1 MSMVLK
7 NNTAAMWAMN
17 ELNRNDKNLS
27 KSLKK
32 SGRTNGKKQ
41 AFSMQ
46 KTEAIRKSFMLLLNS
61 LIPAVQACTLD
72 TSRLIQVLK

>member
-32 SGRTNGKKQ
+32 VASGMKTNGAVDDASGWQTVK
-41 AFSMQ
+41 
-46 KTEAIRKSFMLLLNS
+46 ILLLLIIMLL
-61 LIPAVQACTLD
+61 
-72 TSRLIQVLK
+72 

>member
-32 SGRTNGKKQ
+32 SGFWN
-41 AFSMQ
+41 
-46 KTEAIRKSFMLLLNS
+46 E
-61 LIPAVQACTLD
+61 D
-72 TSRLIQVLK
+72 

>member
-32 SGRTNGKKQ
+32 VASGMKTNG
-41 AFSMQ
+41 AVDDASGWSISE
-46 KTEAIRKSFMLLLNS
+46 KTDSYLGAG
-61 LIPAVQACTLD
+61 
-72 TSRLIQVLK
+72 